1 MGNQGVESN
10 PGFKFTLPMLKRVA
24 VAFLY
29 GDLFERVVYRT
40 RPYEAISGSV
50 DRLHETWLKS

>member
-1 MGNQGVESN
+1 
-10 PGFKFTLPMLKRVA
+10 MLKRVA

-50 DRLHETWLKS
+50 DRLHETWLKKS

>member
-1 MGNQGVESN
+1 M
-10 PGFKFTLPMLKRVA
+10 MKRLA

-40 RPYEAISGSV
+40 RPYEQEAGAV
-50 DRLHETWLKS
+50 DRLHQEWLEKLPKMSAMAPSVSLIAI